1 MAIIPP
7 LDRITKAPALGV
19 DKLQQQFNNVLD
31 SVVDQANQTIKDSV
45 KLPNNVSCDD
55 PRVKKIKQSL
65 ESIQSSIDAVRE
77 NIPKIQEAV
86 SAVNTIVSTA
96 QGIKATIATVQLAN
110 PITAPLFIAMQLEA
124 IQNEL
129 IVNAIE
135 SIKPLQNLPGQIE
148 SKLLSLTPPL
158 VAAISKLNTVC
169 NDNDIELTLPT
180 VSNDSISN
188 SVTSDSISN
197 SVTSDSDYND
207 LIETEFYNEF
217 NVSDIDISGRADSIR
232 QLIDQQRDLL
242 NSLQE
247 APSQVYKQ
255 DGEPPAE
262 LGKIGDYYI
271 NTINNVSYG
280 PKISTTD
287 WGNPLN

>member
-7 LDRITKAPALGV
+7 LDRVTKAPALGV
-19 DKLQQQFNNVLD
+19 DKLQQQFNNILD

-96 QGIKATIATVQLAN
+96 QGIKATIAAVQLAN

-148 SKLLSLTPPL
+148 SKLSSLTPPL

-180 VSNDSISN
+180 VSN
-188 SVTSDSISN
+188 DSISN

>member
-7 LDRITKAPALGV
+7 LDRVTKAPALGV
-19 DKLQQQFNNVLD
+19 DRLQQQFNNILD
-31 SVVDQANQTIKDSV
+31 SVIDQANQTIKDSV

-96 QGIKATIATVQLAN
+96 QGIKATIAAVQLAN

-148 SKLLSLTPPL
+148 SKLSSLTPPL

-180 VSNDSISN
+180 VSN
-188 SVTSDSISN
+188 DSISN

>member
-7 LDRITKAPALGV
+7 LDRVTKAPALGV
-19 DKLQQQFNNVLD
+19 DKLQQQFNNILD
-31 SVVDQANQTIKDSV
+31 SVVEQANQTIKDSV

-96 QGIKATIATVQLAN
+96 QGVKATIAAAQLAN

-148 SKLLSLTPPL
+148 SKLSSLTPPL

-180 VSNDSISN
+180 VSN
-188 SVTSDSISN
+188 DSISN

>member
-7 LDRITKAPALGV
+7 LDRVTKAPALGV

-31 SVVDQANQTIKDSV
+31 SVVEQANQTIKDSV

-96 QGIKATIATVQLAN
+96 QGVKATIAAAQLAN

-148 SKLLSLTPPL
+148 SKLSSLTPPL

-169 NDNDIELTLPT
+169 NDDIELTLPT
-180 VSNDSISN
+180 VSNDSI
-188 SVTSDSISN
+188 
-197 SVTSDSDYND
+197 SDYND

>member
-7 LDRITKAPALGV
+7 LDRVTKAPALGV

-96 QGIKATIATVQLAN
+96 QGIKATIAAVQLAN

-148 SKLLSLTPPL
+148 SKLSSLTPPL

-188 SVTSDSISN
+188 SI
-197 SVTSDSDYND
+197 TSDSDYND

-255 DGEPPAE
+255 DGEPPVE

>member
-7 LDRITKAPALGV
+7 LDRVTKAPALGV

-31 SVVDQANQTIKDSV
+31 SVVEQANQTIKDSV

-96 QGIKATIATVQLAN
+96 QGVKATIAAAQLAN

-148 SKLLSLTPPL
+148 SKLSSLTPPL

-169 NDNDIELTLPT
+169 NDTDIELTLPT
-180 VSNDSISN
+180 VSNDSI
-188 SVTSDSISN
+188 
-197 SVTSDSDYND
+197 SDYND